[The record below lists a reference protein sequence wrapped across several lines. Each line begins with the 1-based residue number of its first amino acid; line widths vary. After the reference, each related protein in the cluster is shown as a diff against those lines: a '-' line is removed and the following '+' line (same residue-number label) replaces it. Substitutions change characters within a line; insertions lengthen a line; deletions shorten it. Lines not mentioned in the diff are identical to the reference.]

1 MQKTILLTGISGF
14 IAKHIA
20 VKLLRA
26 GYNLRGS
33 LRDLGRATEVWAAL
47 APYADHTNLSIVQLD
62 LTNDDHWVE
71 AMEGVTALIHCA
83 SPFPL
88 DPPKTEHDLIIPA
101 VDGTLRAITSAYAAG
116 VRRAIITSSTVAIT
130 DIFHRG
136 SMDETT
142 WCDPNAI
149 GTSAYAKSKTLAER
163 AAWDFAIAK
172 GMELTTIN
180 PGFVVGPPLDGR
192 YGSSVSLIARLLR
205 GKDRMVPNISLPLVD
220 VRDVAEAHLR
230 ALERPQTAGQR
241 LPCVAGTMAIC
252 EMGHVLK
259 SAYPNRPIP
268 TRIAPKFILQALA
281 LFDPKIRAILPE
293 LGRNHQ
299 VSCARTRDALD
310 LRFISAE
317 GALRAT
323 AEWLIAYDQ
332 V

>member
-1 MQKTILLTGISGF
+1 MRKTILLTGISGF

-20 VKLLRA
+20 VQLLRA

-33 LRDLGRATEVWAAL
+33 LRDLGRAREIWAAL
-47 APYADHTNLSIVQLD
+47 APYANRANLSIVQLD
-62 LTNDDHWVE
+62 LTKDDHWVE

-88 DPPKTEHDLIIPA
+88 GAPKTENDLIIPA

-116 VRRAIITSSTVAIT
+116 VRRAIVTSSTAAMT

-142 WCDPNAI
+142 WCDPNLA

-163 AAWDFAIAK
+163 AAWDFALAR

-180 PGFVVGPPLDGR
+180 PGFVVGPPLDGH
-192 YGSSVSLIARLLR
+192 YGSSVSVVARLLR

-220 VRDVAEAHLR
+220 VRDVAKAHLR

-241 LPCVAGTMAIC
+241 LPCVAGTMTLG

-259 SAYPNRPIP
+259 QAYPDRPIP
-268 TRIAPKFILQALA
+268 TRIASKAILRAIA

-299 VSCARTRDALD
+299 ISCARTRSALD

-323 AEWLIAYDQ
+323 AEWLIANNR